1 PRVRAGT
8 LKIPSASSRRLT
20 VLADLRLPPLAAYN
34 RNLFSAISTTGLNV
48 RSSSSRAYLARL
60 ARAQRVAAAELR
72 RAIPSAR
79 IAYRYRVVMDGFAV
93 SLPARKLP
101 ALAHLPAVTK
111 IYPSV
116 RYELDTNRSPA
127 VIGAG
132 DAGTNVGPGLDH
144 PAVAGLSGIAPR
156 AWLGSYR
163 VFNTPTPMG
172 YDAFTPQIVAA
183 FEAAVNDGMDVI
195 NFSGGG
201 PEADP
206 VSDALVEAVHNVA
219 NAGVVPVISAGN
231 DRDDWGLGSVGSP
244 GTAPDAISVAAVS
257 NSHVFAPSLSLTTSD
272 APATLKNI
280 PFADNEQV
288 PGTWTTADQTLAD
301 VGTIVGTDGR
311 PVERHLCGP
320 ASDPNTGR
328 SGIVTSFSSAGPTD
342 FGHRLKPDVAAPGG
356 QILSATLPEALGEP
370 FAVFD
375 GTSMSAPHVTGA
387 VALLVA
393 RHPSWTPAE
402 VKSAL

>member
-1 PRVRAGT
+1 MRAGT

-101 ALAHLPAVTK
+101 ALARLPAVTK

-127 VIGAG
+127 VIGADTMWATTGDRGDGVKIGIVDDGIDQSNPFFNPAGFSYPAGFPRGATAYTTPKVIVARAYPGPGSGAQGKLPLDRRSSFHGTHVAGIAAG

-163 VFNTPTPMG
+163 VFNTPTPTG

-257 NSHVFAPSLSLTTSD
+257 NSHVFAPSCD
-272 APATLKNI
+272 
-280 PFADNEQV
+280 
-288 PGTWTTADQTLAD
+288 
-301 VGTIVGTDGR
+301 IVHVNRARRCDR
-311 PVERHLCGP
+311 PR
-320 ASDPNTGR
+320 
-328 SGIVTSFSSAGPTD
+328 I
-342 FGHRLKPDVAAPGG
+342 
-356 QILSATLPEALGEP
+356 
-370 FAVFD
+370 
-375 GTSMSAPHVTGA
+375 
-387 VALLVA
+387 
-393 RHPSWTPAE
+393 W
-402 VKSAL
+402 